1 MSFGAPV
8 EVGTRPHVCRGMP
21 SDAFVGAVYLPGSNL
36 VTYLRLP
43 VTEGTLGNIT
53 VPESFQF
60 DV

>member
-8 EVGTRPHVCRGMP
+8 DVGTRPHVCRGMP
-21 SDAFVGAVYLPGSNL
+21 SDAFVGAVYLVTYL
-36 VTYLRLP
+36 VTYLRLT

-53 VPESFQF
+53 VPKNFQF